1 MKTKIT
7 TKIICLIA
15 CLTMLI
21 GSTVCVSAEENK
33 VIYQKADNTSVW
45 IAESEIPAVGSN
57 GLPLFRQEYA
67 KEIGNGVYAKVI
79 QEVSGIT
86 PGGIYVYGDWSIL
99 YTPEQ
104 IALIY
109 SLIDSA
115 GITNEMPKYDKA
127 VALNDAVCAALTY
140 EITQFSLSGDGIY
153 AVQMGGRGVCEN
165 FADLYQTLCQAVGID
180 CAVIVGVAGGIGHDW
195 NVLSIDGKEYFVD
208 PTWNDKSDNAY
219 LMAEQNFADHERIL
233 CRSTDPYEVTKW
245 YFVPAEYRTIRNYG
259 PEDAPKFNINTAERG
274 SVDDLLEAL
283 KNDTPITIREIPG
296 TDDSCVQ

>member
-21 GSTVCVSAEENK
+21 GSTVCVSAEETK

-86 PGGIYVYGDWSIL
+86 PGGVYVYGGWATL
-99 YTPEQ
+99 YTSEQ
-104 IALIY
+104 IALMY

-127 VALNDAVCAALTY
+127 VALNNAVCAALTY
-140 EITQFSLSGDGIY
+140 DVTQASQFSDGLY
-153 AVQMGGRGVCEN
+153 SVQMGGRGYCEH

-180 CAVIVGVAGGIGHDW
+180 CAVIVGVTGGAGHAW

-208 PTWNDKSDNAY
+208 PTWNDKSNNAY
-219 LMAEQNFADHERIL
+219 LMAEQNFADHEKIL

-245 YFVPAEYRTIRNYG
+245 YFFPTEYRTIRNYG
-259 PEDAPKFNINTAERG
+259 PEDAPKFNIKTAERG
-274 SVDDLLEAL
+274 GQEAVNDLLEAL
-283 KNDTPITIREIPG
+283 KNDTPITIREIP
-296 TDDSCVQ
+296 